1 MLAGRPEYQPDGQ
14 IGQDGILDLLALA
27 FARPDEALA
36 RARRV
41 LAGHPGPYDASVA
54 RQTIGIVLRDF
65 GDATAAIGEL
75 RTALRLARLAGS
87 AERQSDVQA
96 TLGVAMV
103 VSGRTAAGLAALDS
117 AARRA
122 AEPLVSRVLV
132 RRSIA
137 LLTLGRHQEALR
149 DLHRAMTRLRQADDT
164 IWVARALTTRGLV
177 RLSLNDTTR
186 AAADLSHAQRLFAMT
201 GQEVENAYAW
211 HNSGLVAFR
220 CGDLPAAL
228 SLLNEAARAVP
239 GSGGARA

>member
-1 MLAGRPEYQPDGQ
+1 MTRDNINPMAGRRQDDMLAGRPEYQPDGQ
-14 IGQDGILDLLALA
+14 IGQDGILDLLTLA

-122 AEPLVSRVLV
+122 AE
-132 RRSIA
+132 
-137 LLTLGRHQEALR
+137 
-149 DLHRAMTRLRQADDT
+149 HRAADPRQA
-164 IWVARALTTRGLV
+164 
-177 RLSLNDTTR
+177 
-186 AAADLSHAQRLFAMT
+186 
-201 GQEVENAYAW
+201 
-211 HNSGLVAFR
+211 
-220 CGDLPAAL
+220 
-228 SLLNEAARAVP
+228 
-239 GSGGARA
+239 SGGAARPAPGDDQAAPGR